1 MPMKPIMVLGSA
13 NMDLVVRAPRFP
25 ADGESLI
32 GSGFGMYPGGK
43 GANQA
48 AAIGRLGGRPKFAAK
63 VGCDSFGQELLHA
76 LGASGV
82 DTGLVVMDPAY
93 STGVALITVADGG
106 RNTIVTSPGANGQV
120 TAEDAAGAVE
130 EVRPFVFLAQ
140 LEVPMEAVAA
150 AAGALASDALFV
162 LNPAPAAEIPAEI
175 LSRVDYLTPNE
186 VETQALTGI
195 YPDTAEACEEAAR
208 RLLNLGVRNVVLTL
222 GEQGSHMANSLFS
235 QDFPALPV
243 QAVDTTAA
251 GDAFNGALAY
261 FLAAGREIGDAVSF
275 ANVAGA
281 LSTLKPGAIPSL
293 PTLREVMSAG

>member
-1 MPMKPIMVLGSA
+1 
-13 NMDLVVRAPRFP
+13 
-25 ADGESLI
+25 
-32 GSGFGMYPGGK
+32 
-43 GANQA
+43 
-48 AAIGRLGGRPKFAAK
+48 
-63 VGCDSFGQELLHA
+63 
-76 LGASGV
+76 
-82 DTGLVVMDPAY
+82 
-93 STGVALITVADGG
+93 
-106 RNTIVTSPGANGQV
+106 VTSPGANGQV